1 MRYSIYIN
9 TEFVREKQDEDLL
22 QGAKS
27 SNVSTLK
34 FRRKKK
40 KKTKGNYNG
49 NHRKCFAMYAFIR
62 RENAVSVHHK
72 P

>member
-1 MRYSIYIN
+1 MKTSFRVLNQVTS
-9 TEFVREKQDEDLL
+9 QP
-22 QGAKS
+22 S
-27 SNVSTLK
+27 SSEG
-34 FRRKKK
+34 K